1 MNRMLS
7 HCVAS
12 LLVLSGAP
20 AMAMYRCG
28 NVFQDKPCESGPEV
42 RLSPSGGPARQQP
55 AAPAAPAAPPVAGGQ
70 AFAAAC
76 SRIGEHA
83 QRIVWKREGGATQEQ
98 QLAERASN
106 LPAGEHARTVASVY
120 SRRGSAPEIRSAI
133 EAECIVDKQKEADAA
148 ELLTRMRQQAG
159 EPAAASREP
168 AAPAAAA
175 SRPESAPMAGSGKPS
190 AAACASLKKS
200 LDNVRA
206 RMAQGGSSRQMESL
220 QNDRRSAEASLRSS
234 GCS

>member
-42 RLSPSGGPARQQP
+42 RLSPSGVPARQQSATP
-55 AAPAAPAAPPVAGGQ
+55 AAPAAAPVAGQ
-70 AFAAAC
+70 AFAATCA
-76 SRIGEHA
+76 RIGEHA
-83 QRIVWKREGGATQEQ
+83 QRVAWKREGGATQEQ

-106 LPAGEHARTVASVY
+106 LPPGEHAKTVASVY
-120 SRRGSAPEIRSAI
+120 SRRGSAPEIRSAV
-133 EAECIVDKQKEADAA
+133 EAECLVDKQKEADAA

-159 EPAAASREP
+159 EPARAPRE
-168 AAPAAAA
+168 PAAAA
-175 SRPESAPMAGSGKPS
+175 SRPEATPMAGSGKPS